1 MRSLSVA
8 KKLLPGILFLL
19 LAVLAPAAPC
29 VAVTIEEI
37 YDDNDGEGF
46 KDATPLTQIE
56 QNSLAASGNNATTL
70 GEARKKAF
78 EHATSILESTL
89 TNTNTIRISAQFVT
103 YDDQQDPSDETMCRR
118 DLPGAVTIASAWP
131 RRHIYPGSRLD
142 EGDATNP
149 GLGTAYP
156 VALGEALLGRQ
167 FNAQEAD
174 ISIIFSKCVRFYYG
188 LTGSVPA
195 NQVDFVRLSLHEA
208 MHGLGFHARV
218 QRDGSFELRMIDV
231 TGTQN
236 GVVVDRK
243 ATIISRTIYD
253 EQMYSQAH
261 GDLLRNLTNSQRAA
275 AITSGTGLLWEGT
288 DDGRNSCSY
297 GRRIAELKPSSAKAN
312 DGKPRLHAPSTY
324 GRGGSVSHVHSN
336 AEDIMEAVYPFPSN
350 MDLALGMLK
359 DMGWSVSASGF
370 PPGCEPTGITV
381 GPTSGLVTTE
391 GGGEAKFEV
400 ELESEPSEDVV
411 VPLTSTDA
419 SEGVPDPPELR
430 FTPRNWDTPQEVT
443 VRGVDDDLQDG
454 NQAYSIILGETDS
467 DDKFYDGFTPRT
479 RTVFLRNDDNDF
491 SRLSIEDS
499 AAEEGNSLDFTVT
512 LSPQNTQMVA
522 VEYAITDGTAQEG
535 SDYTASPSSGTL
547 MFTPGETQKTI
558 SVHSID
564 DSINEPEEETLV
576 VTLRNPQ
583 NAVLNRDR
591 ATGIIKD
598 NDDPDVSV
606 QFASSAYSVAEGE
619 TVAVRVTLSADPE
632 RIVTI
637 PITTVDEA
645 TTAATEDYSLQS
657 TNVTFESGE
666 TSKDI
671 TLTVADDDL
680 DDDDESVVLGFGTLP
695 DGVSAGER
703 DRVTITILDNDDPD
717 VSAEFASSAYSVTEG
732 ETATVRVTLSADPER
747 TVTIPITTVDEA
759 TTAATEDYSLQ
770 STNVT
775 FASGETSKDITLTA
789 TDDDLDDDDE
799 SVVLGFGTLPD
810 GVSAGERDRTTITIL
825 DNDDPDVSVEFA
837 SSAYSVVEGETA
849 AVRITLSAD
858 PERTV
863 TIPITV
869 DEATTAAAEDYSL
882 QSTSVAFESGE
893 TSKDITL
900 TATDDDLD
908 DDDEAVELGFG
919 TLPDGVSAGERDRTT
934 ITILDND
941 VAESGGGGCAIATET
956 GHGVV
961 AANLLL
967 IVTVLFSVFLRK
979 TRSANQPRYGKSR

>member
-1 MRSLSVA
+1 MRSLSFA
-8 KKLLPGILFLL
+8 KKILPGILLFLL
-19 LAVLAPAAPC
+19 AAFAPLLPSA
-29 VAVTIEEI
+29 AVTIVEI
-37 YDDNDGEGF
+37 YEDAAGKGFFDETELTEAEKTFLSGRGNDAE
-46 KDATPLTQIE
+46 TR
-56 QNSLAASGNNATTL
+56 

-89 TNTNTIRISAQFVT
+89 TNTNTIRISAQFVI
-103 YDDQQDPSDETMCRR
+103 YDGQQDPSDETICRQ
-118 DLPGAVTIASAWP
+118 DLSGRVTLASAGP
-131 RRHIYPGSRLD
+131 RGYGWFVNRFN
-142 EGDATNP
+142 EGDANNP
-149 GLGTAYP
+149 GLGTTYP
-156 VALGEALLGRQ
+156 SALLEALSGEESNGQ
-167 FNAQEAD
+167 NAD
-174 ISIIFSKCVRFYYG
+174 ISIRFSECVPFYYG
-188 LTGSVPA
+188 LTGSAPA
-195 NQVDFVRLSLHEA
+195 NQFDFVRLSLHEA
-208 MHGLGFHARV
+208 IHGLGLFHHI
-218 QRDGSFELRMIDV
+218 QGDGSFRLLTVEV
-231 TGTQN
+231 TRRRN
-236 GVVVDRK
+236 GRIVEQREV
-243 ATIISRTIYD
+243 TIRSRTIYD
-253 EQMYSQAH
+253 EQLYSQAH
-261 GDLLRNLTNSQRAA
+261 GDLLINLTNSQRSA

-324 GRGGSVSHVHSN
+324 ARGGSVSHVHMN
-336 AEDIMEAVYPFPSN
+336 AEDIMEALYPFPSN

-359 DMGWSVSASGF
+359 DMGWSISAGGF

-381 GPTSGLVTTE
+381 EPTSGLVTTE

-400 ELESEPSEDVV
+400 ELESEPSEDVL

-454 NQAYSIILGETDS
+454 NQAYSIILGEADS
-467 DDKFYDGFTPRT
+467 DDKFYDGFAPRT

-512 LSPQNTQMVA
+512 LSPQNTRMVT

-547 MFTPGETQKTI
+547 MFAPGETQKTI

-606 QFASSAYSVAEGE
+606 EFAPSAYSVAEGE
-619 TVAVRVTLSADPE
+619 TAAVRVTLSADPE
-632 RIVTI
+632 RTVTI
-637 PITTVDEA
+637 PITIDEA
-645 TTAATEDYSLQS
+645 TTATTEDYSLQS
-657 TNVTFESGE
+657 TSVAFESGE

-671 TLTVADDDL
+671 TLTAADDDL

-695 DGVSAGER
+695 EGVSAGEI
-703 DRVTITILDNDDPD
+703 DRVT
-717 VSAEFASSAYSVTEG
+717 V
-732 ETATVRVTLSADPER
+732 
-747 TVTIPITTVDEA
+747 
-759 TTAATEDYSLQ
+759 
-770 STNVT
+770 
-775 FASGETSKDITLTA
+775 
-789 TDDDLDDDDE
+789 
-799 SVVLGFGTLPD
+799 
-810 GVSAGERDRTTITIL
+810 TIL

-837 SSAYSVVEGETA
+837 SSAYSVTEGETA

-869 DEATTAAAEDYSL
+869 EEATTAAAEDYSL

-900 TATDDDLD
+900 TTPDNDVDDDGKS
-908 DDDEAVELGFG
+908 VELGFG
-919 TLPDGVSAGERDRTT
+919 TLPEGVSAGERDRTT

-941 VAESGGGGCAIATET
+941 AAESGGGCAIARET
-956 GHGVV
+956 GHGV
-961 AANLLL
+961 AAVNLLL
-967 IVTVLFSVFLRK
+967 IVTVLFSLLLPK
-979 TRSANQPRYGKSR
+979 TRSANQPRYGESR

>member
-1 MRSLSVA
+1 MQSLSVT
-8 KKLLPGILFLL
+8 KKLLPGILLFLL
-19 LAVLAPAAPC
+19 AAFAPLLPSA
-29 VAVTIEEI
+29 AVTIVEI
-37 YDDNDGEGF
+37 YEDAAGEGF
-46 KDATPLTQIE
+46 LDETELTEAEKTFLSERGNDAETW
-56 QNSLAASGNNATTL
+56 

-89 TNTNTIRISAQFVT
+89 TNTNTIRISTQFVI
-103 YDDQQDPSDETMCRR
+103 YDGQQDPSDGTMCRQ
-118 DLPGAVTIASAWP
+118 DLSGTVTVASGWP

-142 EGDATNP
+142 EGDASNP

-156 VALGEALLGRQ
+156 VALGEALSGRQ
-167 FNAQEAD
+167 FNKQEAD
-174 ISIIFSKCVRFYYG
+174 VSTIFSKCVPFYYG
-188 LTGSVPA
+188 LTGSAPA
-195 NQVDFVRLSLHEA
+195 NQIDFVRLSLHEA
-208 MHGLGFHARV
+208 MHGLGFHAHV
-218 QRDGSFELRMIDV
+218 QRDGSFQLKMINV

-236 GVVVDRK
+236 GMIVDRE
-243 ATIISRTIYD
+243 ATIRSRTIYD

-297 GRRIAELKPSSAKAN
+297 GRRIAELKSSSAKAN

-324 GRGGSVSHVHSN
+324 DRGGSISHVHSD
-336 AEDIMEAVYPFPSN
+336 AEDIMEAVYPFPRN

-359 DMGWSVSASGF
+359 DMGWSVSAGGF

-400 ELESEPSEDVV
+400 ELESEPSEDVA

-454 NQAYSIILGETDS
+454 NQDYSIILGEADS
-467 DDKFYDGFTPRT
+467 DDRFYDGFTPRT

-512 LSPQNTQMVA
+512 LSPQNTQMVT

-583 NAVLNRDR
+583 NAVLNRNR

-606 QFASSAYSVAEGE
+606 EFASSAHSVAEGE
-619 TVAVRVTLSADPE
+619 TAAVRVTLSADPE
-632 RIVTI
+632 RTVTI
-637 PITTVDEA
+637 PITVEEA
-645 TTAATEDYSLQS
+645 TTAAAEDYSLQS
-657 TNVTFESGE
+657 TSVAFESGE
-666 TSKDI
+666 TSKDV

-695 DGVSAGER
+695 EGVSAGER

-717 VSAEFASSAYSVTEG
+717 VSVEFASSAYSVT
-732 ETATVRVTLSADPER
+732 
-747 TVTIPITTVDEA
+747 
-759 TTAATEDYSLQ
+759 
-770 STNVT
+770 
-775 FASGETSKDITLTA
+775 
-789 TDDDLDDDDE
+789 
-799 SVVLGFGTLPD
+799 
-810 GVSAGERDRTTITIL
+810 
-825 DNDDPDVSVEFA
+825 
-837 SSAYSVVEGETA
+837 EGETA

-863 TIPITV
+863 TIPITIE
-869 DEATTAAAEDYSL
+869 EATTAAAEDYSL

-900 TATDDDLD
+900 TTPDNDVDDDGKS
-908 DDDEAVELGFG
+908 VELGFG
-919 TLPDGVSAGERDRTT
+919 TLPEGVSAGERDRTT

-941 VAESGGGGCAIATET
+941 VTESGGGCAIARET
-956 GHGVV
+956 GHGV
-961 AANLLL
+961 AAVNLLL
-967 IVTVLFSVFLRK
+967 IVTVLFSLLLRK
-979 TRSANQPRYGKSR
+979 TRSANQPRYGESR

>member
-8 KKLLPGILFLL
+8 KKLLPGILLFLL
-19 LAVLAPAAPC
+19 AAFAPLLPSA
-29 VAVTIEEI
+29 AVTIVEI
-37 YDDNDGEGF
+37 YEDDAGEGF
-46 KDATPLTQIE
+46 LDETELTEAEKTFLSGRGNDAKTW
-56 QNSLAASGNNATTL
+56 

-89 TNTNTIRISAQFVT
+89 ANTNTIRINAQFVI
-103 YDDQQDPSDETMCRR
+103 YDDQQDPSDETMCRQ
-118 DLPGAVTIASAWP
+118 DLPGTLTVASGWS
-131 RRHIYPGSRLD
+131 RGHIYPGSRLD
-142 EGDATNP
+142 EGDANDP
-149 GLGTAYP
+149 GLGTGYP
-156 VALGEALLGRQ
+156 LALIEALSGRQ
-167 FNAQEAD
+167 FNEQEAD
-174 ISIIFSKCVRFYYG
+174 ISIIFSKCIRFYYG

-218 QRDGSFELRMIDV
+218 QRDGSFPLIVIDV

-236 GVVVDRK
+236 GVIVDRE
-243 ATIISRTIYD
+243 ATIRSRTIYD

-261 GDLLRNLTNSQRAA
+261 GDLLINLTNSQRAA

-297 GRRIAELKPSSAKAN
+297 GQRMAELKSSSAKAN

-324 GRGGSVSHVHSN
+324 GRGGSISHVHSN
-336 AEDIMEAVYPFPSN
+336 AEDIMEALYPFPRN

-359 DMGWSVSASGF
+359 DMGWSVSAGGF
-370 PPGCEPTGITV
+370 PPGCEPTEITV

-400 ELESEPSEDVV
+400 RLESEPSEDVA

-430 FTPRNWDTPQEVT
+430 FTPRNWETPQEVT

-454 NQAYSIILGETDS
+454 NQDYSIILGEADS
-467 DDKFYDGFTPRT
+467 DDRFYDGFTPRT

-499 AAEEGNSLDFTVT
+499 AAEEGDSLDFTVT

-547 MFTPGETQKTI
+547 MFTPGETQKTV

-576 VTLRNPQ
+576 VTLGNPQ

-606 QFASSAYSVAEGE
+606 EFASSAYSVAEGE
-619 TVAVRVTLSADPE
+619 TVAVR
-632 RIVTI
+632 I
-637 PITTVDEA
+637 
-645 TTAATEDYSLQS
+645 
-657 TNVTFESGE
+657 
-666 TSKDI
+666 
-671 TLTVADDDL
+671 
-680 DDDDESVVLGFGTLP
+680 
-695 DGVSAGER
+695 
-703 DRVTITILDNDDPD
+703 
-717 VSAEFASSAYSVTEG
+717 
-732 ETATVRVTLSADPER
+732 TLSADPER
-747 TVTIPITTVDEA
+747 TVTIPIAVDRA

-770 STNVT
+770 SASVV
-775 FASGETSKDITLTA
+775 FESGETSKDITLTA

-799 SVVLGFGTLPD
+799 SV
-810 GVSAGERDRTTITIL
+810 
-825 DNDDPDVSVEFA
+825 
-837 SSAYSVVEGETA
+837 
-849 AVRITLSAD
+849 
-858 PERTV
+858 
-863 TIPITV
+863 
-869 DEATTAAAEDYSL
+869 
-882 QSTSVAFESGE
+882 
-893 TSKDITL
+893 
-900 TATDDDLD
+900 
-908 DDDEAVELGFG
+908 ELGFG
-919 TLPDGVSAGERDRTT
+919 TLPEGVSAGERDRTT

-941 VAESGGGGCAIATET
+941 VMERGGGGCAIATET
-956 GHGVV
+956 GHGV
-961 AANLLL
+961 AAVNLLL
-967 IVTVLFSVFLRK
+967 VVTVLFSVLLPK
-979 TRSANQPRYGKSR
+979 TRSANQPRYGESR

>member
-1 MRSLSVA
+1 MQSLSFA
-8 KKLLPGILFLL
+8 KKILPGILLFLL
-19 LAVLAPAAPC
+19 AAFAPLLPSA
-29 VAVTIEEI
+29 AVTIVEI
-37 YDDNDGEGF
+37 YEDAAGEGF
-46 KDATPLTQIE
+46 LDETELTEAEKTFLSGRGNDAETW
-56 QNSLAASGNNATTL
+56 

-89 TNTNTIRISAQFVT
+89 TNTNTIRISAQFII
-103 YDDQQDPSDETMCRR
+103 YEDQQDPSDETMCRR
-118 DLPGAVTIASAWP
+118 DLPGAVTVASGWP
-131 RRHIYPGSRLD
+131 ERHTYPGSRLD
-142 EGDATNP
+142 EGDASNP

-167 FNAQEAD
+167 FNGQNAD
-174 ISIIFSKCVRFYYG
+174 ISITFSKCVRFYYG

-195 NQVDFVRLSLHEA
+195 NQIDFVRLSLHEA

-218 QRDGSFELRMIDV
+218 QRDGSFQLRMIGV

-261 GDLLRNLTNSQRAA
+261 GDLLINLTNSQRAA

-297 GRRIAELKPSSAKAN
+297 GQRMAELKSSSAKAN
-312 DGKPRLHAPSTY
+312 DGKPRLHAPSPY
-324 GRGGSVSHVHSN
+324 RRGGSVSHVHSD
-336 AEDIMEAVYPFPSN
+336 AEDIMEAVYPFPGN

-359 DMGWSVSASGF
+359 DMGWSVSAGGF

-454 NQAYSIILGETDS
+454 NQAYSIILGEAES

-547 MFTPGETQKTI
+547 MFTPGETQKTV

-606 QFASSAYSVAEGE
+606 EFASSAYSVAEGE
-619 TVAVRVTLSADPE
+619 TAAVRVTLSADPE
-632 RIVTI
+632 RTVTI
-637 PITTVDEA
+637 PITVEEA
-645 TTAATEDYSLQS
+645 TTAATGDYSLQS
-657 TNVTFESGE
+657 TNVTFASGE

-717 VSAEFASSAYSVTEG
+717 VSVEFASSAYSVAEG
-732 ETATVRVTLSADPER
+732 ETAAVRVTLSADPER
-747 TVTIPITTVDEA
+747 TVTIPITVEEA
-759 TTAATEDYSLQ
+759 TTAATGDYSLQ

-775 FASGETSKDITLTA
+775 FASGETSKDITLTVA
-789 TDDDLDDDDE
+789 DDDLDDDDE

-825 DNDDPDVSVEFA
+825 DNDDPDVSVQFA
-837 SSAYSVVEGETA
+837 SSAYSVTEGETV
-849 AVRITLSAD
+849 AVRVTLSAD

-869 DEATTAAAEDYSL
+869 DETTTATTEDYSL

-893 TSKDITL
+893 TSKYITL

-956 GHGVV
+956 GHGVA

-967 IVTVLFSVFLRK
+967 IVTVLFSVLLPK
-979 TRSANQPRYGKSR
+979 TRSANQPRYGESR